1 METCTYVLWGKKKK
15 TPSQLSLLLQRRHLC
30 FISNGGG
37 GGEAKKIAA
46 HCTFWLFICVP
57 YTSCFLGSFFLSSFL
72 FFATSITEATIYS
85 GFFLP
90 MLNSDVGLENL
101 VILKGWT
108 LSQIMLESSDSLHKY
123 TALSRTPCSNMY
135 TALSWTSC
143 TNILHWVGLLA
154 QI

>member
-1 METCTYVLWGKKKK
+1 MHTVVPIQVNYKVFSIMPFTCVK
-15 TPSQLSLLLQRRHLC
+15 
-30 FISNGGG
+30 F
-37 GGEAKKIAA
+37 
-46 HCTFWLFICVP
+46 
-57 YTSCFLGSFFLSSFL
+57 FL

-90 MLNSDVGLENL
+90 KLNSDVGLENL

-135 TALSWTSC
+135 SALSRTSS

-154 QI
+154 QIYCIESDFLHKYFLLYKYALLALRAGPTVKKRGNYITIINDRGNT